1 MNIKIFNRKT
11 NKTENKSN
19 CFVMENER
27 NFYFLVFDNK
37 TNQVRAYNTNDY
49 SWRNIE

>member
-11 NKTENKSN
+11 NKIENKLN

-37 TNQVRAYNTNDY
+37 TNQVRAYNINDW
-49 SWRNIE
+49 SWNEL